1 VSPPGHWC
9 ILVGA
14 GRDTLAQQ
22 SEPAMS
28 STEPERRDVGEARDP
43 VLVDLALQGGGSHG
57 AFTWGVLDR
66 LMDEPWLR
74 IDGISGTSAGAM
86 NAVVLAG
93 GFAAGGPAGAKSA
106 LDAYWRRV
114 AHSAR
119 LSPMRRSPLDIM
131 LGRWTL
137 DTSPFYLAFDLASRI
152 FSPYDLKFSGVN
164 PLHQI
169 LAESVDFAQVAG
181 SPIRLFVTATNVHT
195 GRGRVF
201 RNAELTPDV
210 LLASACLPT
219 LFRAVEIE
227 GEPYWD
233 GGYSGNPTIT
243 PLVRE
248 CDSQDTLLV
257 AINPVERQGTPRSAR
272 EILDRLN
279 EVSFNATLLKELRM
293 IALLRQVADA
303 GHSEGRRWADMR
315 IHLIESK
322 VLADLG
328 ASSKFNAEWD
338 FLCMLRD
345 EGRRAAEAFLTANG
359 KNIGKRSSVD
369 LDILLQ
375 QV

>member
-1 VSPPGHWC
+1 MTEKQTRHIGE
-9 ILVGA
+9 
-14 GRDTLAQQ
+14 GR
-22 SEPAMS
+22 E
-28 STEPERRDVGEARDP
+28 P

-93 GFAAGGPAGAKSA
+93 GFAADGPAGAKSA
-106 LDAYWRRV
+106 LNAFWRRV
-114 AHSAR
+114 ADSAR
-119 LSPMRRSPLDIM
+119 FSPIRRSPLDVI

-137 DTSPFYLAFDLASRI
+137 DTSPFYLAFDLASRV
-152 FSPYDLKFSGVN
+152 FSPYDLKFAGAN
-164 PLHQI
+164 PLHKV
-169 LAESVDFAQVAG
+169 LASSVDFARVAR

-219 LFRAVEIE
+219 MFQAIEID

-233 GGYSGNPTIT
+233 GGFAGNPTIT
-243 PLVRE
+243 PLIRE
-248 CDSQDTLLV
+248 CASIDTILIQV
-257 AINPVERQGTPRSAR
+257 NPVERPGTPRTAQ
-272 EILDRLN
+272 EILNRVN

-293 IALLRQVADA
+293 IAMLRQVSDP
-303 GHSEGRRWADMR
+303 GSSEGARWAEMR
-315 IHLIESK
+315 IHRVASDMITG
-322 VLADLG
+322 LG
-328 ASSKFNAEWD
+328 ASSKLNAEWE
-338 FLCMLRD
+338 FLTMLRD
-345 EGRRAAEAFLTANG
+345 EGRRSAEEFLTAHA
-359 KNIGKRSSVD
+359 VD
-369 LDILLQ
+369 LGAHSTLDIDDLVV

>member
-1 VSPPGHWC
+1 MANKPEASQKRH
-9 ILVGA
+9 VG
-14 GRDTLAQQ
+14 D
-22 SEPAMS
+22 
-28 STEPERRDVGEARDP
+28 ARDP
-43 VLVDLALQGGGSHG
+43 VLIDLALQGGGSHG

-86 NAVVLAG
+86 NAVVLAS
-93 GFAAGGPAGAKSA
+93 GFATDGPAGAKSA
-106 LDAYWRRV
+106 LSAFWRRV
-114 AHSAR
+114 AAR
-119 LSPMRRSPLDIM
+119 ARFSPIRRSPMDVL

-152 FSPYDLKFSGVN
+152 FSPYDLNFAGAN
-164 PLHQI
+164 PLRQV
-169 LAESVDFAQVAG
+169 LADSVDFANVARC
-181 SPIRLFVTATNVHT
+181 PIRLFVTATNVHT

-219 LFRAVEIE
+219 LFHAVEID

-248 CDSQDTLLV
+248 CESQDTLVV
-257 AINPVERQGTPRSAR
+257 AVNPVERPGTPRSAR

-303 GHSEGRRWADMR
+303 GSSEGRKWAEMR
-315 IHLIESK
+315 IHLIASK
-322 VLADLG
+322 VLAGLG

-345 EGRRAAEAFLTANG
+345 EGRRAAEAFLAADSN
-359 KNIGKRSSVD
+359 NIGKRSSMD
-369 LDILLQ
+369 LDVLLQ
-375 QV
+375 NV